1 MINPRRRHLHFRR
14 NECGVSPTV
23 RGRIRSLASF
33 TQLNRL
39 EISLA
44 CVLGER
50 PHDQIQLADVLPRS
64 LQFLCLFARE
74 ACPRPRDLSWDHESI
89 FDRIST
95 DITGINTFGPNRVGI
110 GVYQL
115 GGPTDSGIPAYYRLS
130 GSCMRAGVE
139 LWVPSYERLVN
150 SDSRPKHLELQM

>member
-1 MINPRRRHLHFRR
+1 MHYFQCEDLDATLELVQDTLERLEFRDMINLPRRHLHFRR
-14 NECGVSPTV
+14 NEWVISPTV

-95 DITGINTFGPNRVGI
+95 GRI
-110 GVYQL
+110 Y
-115 GGPTDSGIPAYYRLS
+115 
-130 GSCMRAGVE
+130 
-139 LWVPSYERLVN
+139 
-150 SDSRPKHLELQM
+150 